1 METSLIPLKPL
12 QASAFLNQMDLKQ
25 QIDQEMRRAF
35 LRANRKDRLEQR
47 KILILLKA
55 DITEQLND
63 FNMKEERKSYL
74 LHQLAN
80 AQDLSTLIDLIQDL
94 NARQVQDSG
103 PELIGLIL
111 NPDGI
116 QFTKYTSCDH
126 KVS

>member
-12 QASAFLNQMDLKQ
+12 QASPFLNQQ
-25 QIDQEMRRAF
+25 QIDQEMGRAL
-35 LRANRKDRLEQR
+35 LRANRKDRVEQR
-47 KILILLKA
+47 KMLILLKA

-103 PELIGLIL
+103 PDLIGLIL
-111 NPDGI
+111 TPDGI
-116 QFTKYTSCDH
+116 QFTKHTSCDH
-126 KVS
+126 NVS